1 VRVPRRAP
9 ERRIA
14 LLATPEWETAV
25 KLCAVSDS
33 IGHLSYRDAAKA
45 SAELGLAA
53 LEICMGNWSGAPH
66 AKLQSLVESEQARRE
81 FLAVL
86 ADSGLALAAL
96 NCSGN
101 QLHPVDGERQSKVV
115 YQTVRAAE
123 LLGVDTIVLMS
134 GLPAGGPQDVRPNW
148 VTCAWPLENSEILD
162 WQWNEKLLPF
172 WRDLVTRAR
181 NSGIRKLCIE
191 LHGHQLVYNV
201 PTLLRLRQEVGTI
214 VGANLDPSHLLWMG
228 ADPLAAIE
236 ALGDAIHH
244 VHAKD
249 TLINQP
255 AAALT
260 GRLETLGHERVKER
274 AWSYITL
281 GYGQDERWWREF
293 CYRLRLNGYD
303 GWLSIEHE
311 DNLLSRMEGMRKS
324 VDLLRRV
331 MVDEP
336 SDYALPGT

>member
-1 VRVPRRAP
+1 M
-9 ERRIA
+9 
-14 LLATPEWETAV
+14 
-25 KLCAVSDS
+25 KLCAVSES
-33 IGHLSYRDAAKA
+33 LGHLSCRDAAKA

-53 LEICMGNWSGAPH
+53 LEIGMGNWNAAPH
-66 AKLQSLVESEQARRE
+66 ADLGALLESADARRE

-86 ADSGLALAAL
+86 ADHGLALAAL

-101 QLHPVDGERQSKVV
+101 QLHPVDGERQSQVV
-115 YQTVRAAE
+115 HDTVRLAE
-123 LLGVDTIVLMS
+123 LLEIDTIVLMS
-134 GLPAGGPQDVRPNW
+134 GLPAGGPDDVRPNW
-148 VTCAWPLENSEILD
+148 VTCAWPLENGEILN
-162 WQWNEKLLPF
+162 WQWQEKLLPY
-172 WRDLVTRAR
+172 WRDLAAHAASCGV
-181 NSGIRKLCIE
+181 RKLCIE

-201 PTLLRLRQEVGTI
+201 PTLLRLRREVGPI

-228 ADPLAAIE
+228 ADPLAAID
-236 ALGDAIHH
+236 ALGEAILH

-249 TLINQP
+249 TMINRP

-260 GRLETLGHERVKER
+260 SRLDTLAHENVKER

-311 DNLLSRMEGMRKS
+311 DIVLSRMEGMRKS
-324 VDLLRRV
+324 VALLRRV
-331 MVDEP
+331 MAEEP
-336 SDYALPGT
+336 GDYTLPGA